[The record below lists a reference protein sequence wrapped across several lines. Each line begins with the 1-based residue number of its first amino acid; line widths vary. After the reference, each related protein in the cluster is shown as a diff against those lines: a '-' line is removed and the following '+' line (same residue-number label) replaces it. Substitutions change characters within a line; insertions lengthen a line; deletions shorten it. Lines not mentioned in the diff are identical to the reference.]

1 MKSDEVRPVEL
12 VLSRAVYASPAFTN
26 HTATCHRS
34 PVRTDKQRQNNPVIV
49 RSSRGAT
56 DVNILSRRFLCK
68 FCGSIIHKLNC
79 YLYEIASLCLCRSR
93 INDLSG
99 NAVCS
104 ISRLRAEGR
113 QLTSVY
119 TVYTANLFIQLKK
132 CILQPF
138 PAVYFNFGNVLCV
151 SQRESTAE
159 SITDAPVRAFRRR
172 AGPAGIYA
180 VPYGHAVLPGLM
192 RSVWNLGRLAPL
204 TVMPAHVTPL
214 YKL

>member
-1 MKSDEVRPVEL
+1 MRPVEL
-12 VLSRAVYASPAFTN
+12 VLSGAVYASPAFTN
-26 HTATCHRS
+26 HAATCHRS
-34 PVRTDKQRQNNPVIV
+34 PVRTDKQRQNNPVIALAL

-79 YLYEIASLCLCRSR
+79 YLYEIASLCLCRDR
-93 INDLSG
+93 INDLGG

-159 SITDAPVRAFRRR
+159 SITGAPVGAFRRPGFMR
-172 AGPAGIYA
+172 CRT
-180 VPYGHAVLPGLM
+180 VLM
-192 RSVWNLGRLAPL
+192 WSVWNLGLMLMADCDASSCYAAL
-204 TVMPAHVTPL
+204 
-214 YKL
+214 